1 MTTSGDPG
9 PGGRRLER
17 PPSERY
23 RPTDRPVPVEGG
35 KPRSRALLLASLA
48 TLVLGA
54 AITAA
59 GILEITAGLIAVAAI
74 GGWAVA
80 WALRP
85 GGLSVRDR
93 LGMAVALAVV
103 GVVLGQVGLWI
114 YGRIEG
120 GVLGPLD
127 FLAEV
132 YGPLVVLEVAAAAV
146 AAWWTAR

>member
-1 MTTSGDPG
+1 MPA
-9 PGGRRLER
+9 
-17 PPSERY
+17 
-23 RPTDRPVPVEGG
+23 EGG
-35 KPRSRALLLASLA
+35 QRRSRAVLFASAVALGLA
-48 TLVLGA
+48 A

-93 LGMAVALAVV
+93 LGTAIALALV

-132 YGPLVVLEVAAAAV
+132 YGPLVVLQIAAAAV